1 MIVDHISPLK
11 KNDLVQVT
19 TGRDKG
25 KRGKLLRLQLDKGR
39 AFVGKINLVKRH
51 TKASQA
57 NPQGGIVEKESS
69 FHLSNLMY
77 YCSSCGKPVGLGHQA
92 SNGKKTRICR
102 KCGKEA
108 K

>member
-39 AFVGKINLVKRH
+39 AFVEKINLVKRH

-69 FHLSNLMY
+69 VHLSNLMY
-77 YCSSCGKPVGLGHQA
+77 YCSSCGKPVRLGHQV